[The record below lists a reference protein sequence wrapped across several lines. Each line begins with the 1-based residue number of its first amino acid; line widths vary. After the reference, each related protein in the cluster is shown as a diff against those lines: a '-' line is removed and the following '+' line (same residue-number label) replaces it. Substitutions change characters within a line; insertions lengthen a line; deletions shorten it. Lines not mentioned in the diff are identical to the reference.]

1 MFEKF
6 YSLFGTKL
14 IHDDVAVLVLYFETQ
29 TLKLKYLTVI
39 YINYMLII

>member
-14 IHDDVAVLVLYFETQ
+14 IHDDVAVLILYFETQ
-29 TLKLKYLTVI
+29 TRKSSISLDKI
-39 YINYMLII
+39 